1 MCVIERTTRNITV
14 RMTNARWN
22 RLMELEEAYRTARAV
37 VRAKRDCEDA
47 QSMSINEALGF
58 IDRL

>member
-22 RLMELEEAYRTARAV
+22 KLMELEEAYRTARAV
-37 VRAKRDCEDA
+37 VRAKRYCEDA

>member
-22 RLMELEEAYRTARAV
+22 RLMELEEAYRTTRAV